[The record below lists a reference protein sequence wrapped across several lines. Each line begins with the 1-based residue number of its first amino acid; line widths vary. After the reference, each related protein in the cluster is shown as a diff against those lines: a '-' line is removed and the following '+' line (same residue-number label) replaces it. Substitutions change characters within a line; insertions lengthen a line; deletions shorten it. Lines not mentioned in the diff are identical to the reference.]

1 MKMSKEAPSKP
12 PRPRNKEA
20 PLKLLKPM
28 NVSMSRLV
36 CAHNYLLLG
45 ISLMKSI
52 VATGEESE
60 LNIFTCKA
68 KLFHFDKVWKER
80 GIGTF
85 KINVRNVDGKETG
98 RMIMRA
104 DGAGRVMLNSPI
116 FKGMSYGDTNN
127 KPPSSKQIMLVGT
140 EEGHTVPLLLRVC
153 FSP

>member
-1 MKMSKEAPSKP
+1 MT
-12 PRPRNKEA
+12 
-20 PLKLLKPM
+20 
-28 NVSMSRLV
+28 
-36 CAHNYLLLG
+36 
-45 ISLMKSI
+45 SI

-60 LNIFTCKA
+60 NNVFTCKA
-68 KLFHFDKVWKER
+68 KLFHFSDKVWKER

-116 FKGMSYGDTNN
+116 FKGMSYGDANN

-140 EEGHTVPLLLRVC
+140 EEGRTVPLLLRVC
-153 FSP
+153 FLLESISHCLLTFPPFPQTSNESIAVEVYAHIDGLLRE

>member
-1 MKMSKEAPSKP
+1 MT
-12 PRPRNKEA
+12 
-20 PLKLLKPM
+20 
-28 NVSMSRLV
+28 
-36 CAHNYLLLG
+36 
-45 ISLMKSI
+45 SI

-60 LNIFTCKA
+60 NNVFTCKA
-68 KLFHFDKVWKER
+68 KLFHFSDKVWKER

-140 EEGHTVPLLLRVC
+140 EEGRTVPLLLRVR
-153 FSP
+153 FFPFIQHLTVY